1 MPITFAEPRP
11 EQELDTLRW
20 QLAEATDR
28 LRLVQKWCR
37 GHPQIKLTAK
47 LVEGLRKKIAAIEKE
62 PWHLVCMRT
71 SSV

>member
-1 MPITFAEPRP
+1 M
-11 EQELDTLRW
+11 RW

-37 GHPQIKLTAK
+37 GHPQIKLTVK

-71 SSV
+71 GSV